1 MQHEQTLIFEVSR
14 EGRTGYNLPTP
25 TVPEVDL
32 ETLLPA
38 TMIRKEAAELPE
50 VSELD
55 VVRHYTSLSTRN
67 HGVDSGFYPLG
78 SCTMKYNPKVNEDM
92 ARLPGFAHIHP

>member
-38 TMIRKEAAELPE
+38 TMIRKRRRNFRKYLNSMSFAITRLYLHETMG
-50 VSELD
+50 SIQD
-55 VVRHYTSLSTRN
+55 SIRSVRVR
-67 HGVDSGFYPLG
+67 
-78 SCTMKYNPKVNEDM
+78 
-92 ARLPGFAHIHP
+92 